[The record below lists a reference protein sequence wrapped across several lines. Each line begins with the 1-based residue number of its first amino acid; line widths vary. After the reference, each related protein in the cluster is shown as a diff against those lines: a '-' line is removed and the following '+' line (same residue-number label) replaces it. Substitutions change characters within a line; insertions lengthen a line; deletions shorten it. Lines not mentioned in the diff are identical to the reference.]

1 MDRADASARRP
12 LGGGS
17 RTVWIAAAAVMIA
30 AQGCVSV
37 YVGGKGRGKF
47 RETEVQPAERWYTV
61 NRVLLLEVDGVIVNK
76 DVSAVVTEIENT
88 VASVKERLDRA
99 KEDPLIRGVIL
110 RINSPGGG
118 VTASD
123 IIYQELL
130 RFKQEQEVPLVACIM
145 DTGASG
151 GYYIAMACDR
161 VVAHPTSVTGSVGV
175 IVQYLT
181 FDGLM
186 KKFGVSGATIKSG
199 PHKDMGS
206 PLRATTESDLKIF
219 QATVDDMYERFVD
232 VVVAGR
238 PNLTEDKI
246 RALADGRI
254 YTAAQAK
261 GNGLIDEIGYL
272 QDAFETAKRLAGIR
286 DASIVT
292 YQRPGGNRNN
302 IYARSGA
309 PAHGARQINLFNV
322 DLGQV
327 LSHNS
332 PRFLYLWSPSMP

>member
-1 MDRADASARRP
+1 MDRADASARR
-12 LGGGS
+12 LLRGGS

-37 YVGGKGRGKF
+37 YVGGKARGKF
-47 RETEVQPAERWYTV
+47 RDMEVQPAEHWYTA
-61 NRVLLLEVDGVIVNK
+61 NKVLLLDVDGVIVNR
-76 DVSAVVTEIENT
+76 DVSAVITEIENT

-130 RFKQEQEVPLVACIM
+130 RYKQEQEVPLVACIM

-219 QATVDDMYERFVD
+219 QSTVDDMYDRFVS

-238 PNLTEDKI
+238 PNLTEAKI
-246 RALADGRI
+246 RTLADGRI
-254 YTAAQAK
+254 YTAVQAK
-261 GNGLIDEIGYL
+261 SNGLIDEIGYL
-272 QDAFETAKRLAGIR
+272 QDAFETTKRLAGIQ
-286 DASIVT
+286 DARMVA
-292 YQRPGGNRNN
+292 YQRPGGHKNN
-302 IYARSGA
+302 IYARGGA
-309 PAHGARQINLFNV
+309 PAHGARQINLLNV